1 MSINAGT
8 TRPRS
13 RAGAARGIC
22 GQLLCLHF
30 AYALHVALAYG
41 VAAGTMQWL
50 CPLAMP
56 FFGLAL
62 SMVFPA
68 FAMRVFV
75 LTVLLFA
82 VGLGM
87 ALRFAPRWPVLASR
101 WMLLAALAWLPLLSG
116 EIVRSF
122 AMHAALREAGAEAYS
137 TRTLWTSL
145 RGLSGTAST
154 HAWMRDADGG
164 CHRWSYRK
172 MAFYRL
178 TPDVG
183 EFVCRD

>member
-1 MSINAGT
+1 MSINTGAM
-8 TRPRS
+8 RPRS
-13 RAGAARGIC
+13 RAGAARRIC
-22 GQLLCLHF
+22 AQLLCLHF
-30 AYALHVALAYG
+30 AYALQVALAYG
-41 VAAGTMQWL
+41 LTAGTMQWL

-62 SMVFPA
+62 SLVFPA

-87 ALRFAPRWPVLASR
+87 ALRSAPRCPVLASR
-101 WMLLAALAWLPLLSG
+101 WLLLAALAWLPLLSG

-122 AMHAALREAGAEAYS
+122 AMHTALREAGAEAYS

-154 HAWMRDADGG
+154 HAWMRTADGG

>member
-1 MSINAGT
+1 MDDRDA
-8 TRPRS
+8 RAPS
-13 RAGAARGIC
+13 RATTARSLC

-30 AYALHVALAYG
+30 GYALQVALAYG
-41 VAAGTMQWL
+41 LTAGTMQWV

-56 FFGLAL
+56 FFGVAL
-62 SMVFPA
+62 SVMFPA

-82 VGLGM
+82 IGLGM
-87 ALRFAPRWPVLASR
+87 SLRWAPRFPVLASR
-101 WMLLAALAWLPLLSG
+101 WMLLAAFVWLPLFSG
-116 EIVRSF
+116 EMVRSY

-145 RGLSGTAST
+145 RGLSGRAST
-154 HAWMRDADGG
+154 HAWMLTADGS

-178 TPDVG
+178 TPDVS